1 MKVLIIEDNRALAKN
16 MGEYFSL
23 KGIKSEIAFD
33 GIIGT
38 QKILDNHFDVIIL
51 DINLPGKDGLTLCKE
66 TRDKGINTP
75 ILMLTSRNTTKDI
88 VVGLNLGA
96 DDYLGKPFDFEELI
110 SRIEALNR
118 RNFTNKN
125 NIIAIKNIEIDI
137 SKRQVTKDSEI
148 IKLSTKEFDLLKYL
162 AQNKGTPF
170 DRRNLFENVWGD
182 FDEHMFSRSVDV
194 YIGYLRKKLGDDLIK
209 TQKGFGYLID

>member
-16 MGEYFSL
+16 MWEYFSL
-23 KGIKSEIAFD
+23 KWIKSEIAFD
-33 GIIGT
+33 GIIWT

-51 DINLPGKDGLTLCKE
+51 DINLPGKDWLTLCKE
-66 TRDKGINTP
+66 TRDKWINTP

-88 VVGLNLGA
+88 VVWLNLWA

-162 AQNKGTPF
+162 AQNKWTPF
-170 DRRNLFENVWGD
+170 DRRNLFENVWWD

-194 YIGYLRKKLGDDLIK
+194 YIGYLRKKLWDDLIK
-209 TQKGFGYLID
+209 TQKWFGYLID